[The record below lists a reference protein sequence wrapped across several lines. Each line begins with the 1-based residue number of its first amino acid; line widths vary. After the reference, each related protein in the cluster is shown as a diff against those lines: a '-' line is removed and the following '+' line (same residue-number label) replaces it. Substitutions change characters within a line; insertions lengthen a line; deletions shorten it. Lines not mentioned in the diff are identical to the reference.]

1 MPSAHPDLVK
11 MWGGAYYLIDGKQEY
26 FECGEEKAISFL
38 MDRGYA
44 LGRDWCWTHPVIK
57 TYKDMEH
64 EEYDAMW
71 FLVTEWD
78 YGGLN
83 EARPL

>member
-11 MWGGAYYLIDGKQEY
+11 MWGGHQGIAED
-26 FECGEEKAISFL
+26 KAIEFL
-38 MDRGYA
+38 QDRGYKFDP
-44 LGRDWCWTHPVIK
+44 RTCRWIPPERVK